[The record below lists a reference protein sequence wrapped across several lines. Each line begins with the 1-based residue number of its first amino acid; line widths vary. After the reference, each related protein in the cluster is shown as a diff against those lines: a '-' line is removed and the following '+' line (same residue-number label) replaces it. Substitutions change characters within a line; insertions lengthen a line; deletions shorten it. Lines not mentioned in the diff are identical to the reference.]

1 MMELTNPV
9 EAASVLNGMV
19 GQRFARE
26 ILQSSIARSVH
37 AYLFVGPAG
46 TGKLAS
52 AKAFASALVCPFGG
66 CGSCASCRDA
76 SLGMHPDITVFERQ
90 GAAISIDEAREIS
103 LVAQRSPN
111 ASSRQV
117 LILTDF
123 HLVAGAAPALLK
135 TIEEPP
141 PSTVFIVVADT
152 LPASLV
158 TIASRCVTVPFH
170 SIGVEAITEALV
182 EEGCVRALASS
193 VAAASFGNIDRARLL
208 VGDLGFRERQ
218 DRWRAVPN
226 RLDGTGASVAKTVTE
241 LLAGVEEIVVVVRE
255 RQQAEL
261 LEYEAAAKIAG
272 DRRVFGLKGIEER
285 HKREQRR
292 VRTDELRS
300 GLATLA
306 GVYLSQ
312 LAAPQVTP
320 RRIAALEEACRA
332 IDEAAKYLSRN
343 PNETLLLQSLFV
355 RLGDLS
361 A

>member
-1 MMELTNPV
+1 MELTNAVDSAP
-9 EAASVLNGMV
+9 VLNGMV
-19 GQRFARE
+19 GQRLARE
-26 ILQSSIARSVH
+26 ILQSSISRSVH
-37 AYLFVGPAG
+37 AYLFLGPAG
-46 TGKLAS
+46 TGKLDS
-52 AKAFASALVCPFGG
+52 ARAFASALVCPSGG
-66 CGSCASCRDA
+66 CGSCESCRDA
-76 SLGMHPDITVFERQ
+76 LLGLHPDITVFERQ

-141 PSTVFIVVADT
+141 STTVFIVVADT

-182 EEGCVRALASS
+182 GEGYERTLASS
-193 VAAASFGNIDRARLL
+193 VATASFGNIDRARLL

-218 DRWRAVPN
+218 EKWRAVPSQ
-226 RLDGTGASVAKTVTE
+226 LDGTGSSVAKTVIA
-241 LLAGVEEIVVVVRE
+241 LLAGVDEIVSVVRE
-255 RQQAEL
+255 RQQLELAEF
-261 LEYEAAAKIAG
+261 ESAAKIAG
-272 DRRVFGLKGIEER
+272 ERRIFGLKGIEER

-292 VRTDELRS
+292 VRIDELRS

-306 GVYLSQ
+306 GVYLAQ
-312 LAAPQVTP
+312 LSVAQTKP
-320 RRIAALEEACRA
+320 RRVGALEEACRA

-343 PNETLLLQSLFV
+343 PNETLLLQALFAH
-355 RLGDLS
+355 LGDLS